1 MRLAELLPDAPS
13 TWRGLDVTGVTADS
27 RAVTPGA
34 LFFAFAGARA
44 DGMQFAAQALAAGA
58 VAVVGEKSLP
68 PELAGSPYIQVADAR
83 KSLSLAAAADPTAD
97 LVVGRVVMIGTD
109 GDSLPS
115 PNVVPR
121 GLFWTPESVS
131 WQIVDHC
138 RTPPPRNAFVTVVR
152 GDHFL
157 IGSFLILSAAL
168 FLLVTF
174 QPF

>member
-83 KSLSLAAAADPTAD
+83 KSLSLAAAA
-97 LVVGRVVMIGTD
+97 LVSPPAPKNRRRHRHVGQDVGR
-109 GDSLPS
+109 
-115 PNVVPR
+115 R
-121 GLFWTPESVS
+121 F
-131 WQIVDHC
+131 H
-138 RTPPPRNAFVTVVR
+138 PPDF
-152 GDHFL
+152 
-157 IGSFLILSAAL
+157 
-168 FLLVTF
+168 
-174 QPF
+174 